1 MKFPTSR
8 AFRKRRFHPLKW
20 RRRWRVIVLDL
31 LGREQSPERVAA
43 AIAVGVGAGFSPFLG
58 FHIWIALGLAF
69 LFRLNKIDAALGQ
82 FVGNPWTL
90 PALYAYGYRI
100 GRALLGYDR
109 RSVPPLHWDRLL
121 HSDFWH
127 AFKGP
132 TFAPRLLSFLVGT
145 TVIAIFAG
153 LAAYVLFLSLLR
165 LYHRRHPRVA
175 IRAEQRRTSE
185 KLRLQ
190 SLSELEAR
198 EAREANPRAGRTDS
212 HTPGSSRPN

>member
-8 AFRKRRFHPLKW
+8 AFRKRRFHPLTWK
-20 RRRWRVIVLDL
+20 RRWRVIVLDL

-90 PALYAYGYRI
+90 PAIYAYGYRL
-100 GRALLGYDR
+100 GRAILGYDR
-109 RSVPPLHWDRLL
+109 HSVPPLHWDRLL

-145 TVIAIFAG
+145 TVISIFAG
-153 LAAYVLFLSLLR
+153 LAAYVLFVSLLR

-185 KLRLQ
+185 KLRLRKVNEDSAQ
-190 SLSELEAR
+190 ATPEE
-198 EAREANPRAGRTDS
+198 NPRAAESDP
-212 HTPGSSRPN
+212 HIPGSSRPN

>member
-20 RRRWRVIVLDL
+20 KRRWRVIVLDL

-90 PALYAYGYRI
+90 PVIYAYGYRL
-100 GRALLGYDR
+100 GRFILRYDR
-109 RSVPPLHWDRLL
+109 RSVPPMHWDRLL
-121 HSDFWH
+121 HSDFWK
-127 AFKGP
+127 AFQGP
-132 TFAPRLLSFLVGT
+132 TFAPRLVSFLVGT
-145 TVIAIFAG
+145 TLIAILAA
-153 LAAYVLFLSLLR
+153 LAAYVLFVTLLR

-175 IRAEQRRTSE
+175 IRAQQRRTSE

-190 SLSELEAR
+190 QVRDLVAR
-198 EAREANPRAGRTDS
+198 EASSEIPRENETESR
-212 HTPGSSRPN
+212 TPGSSKPN